1 MYSVNGIDLP
11 SSQYKELRDLVNLE
25 SDDERIAFS
34 NKALHP
40 YDNKDLWNPNGV
52 ACYKALYEK
61 GLIGGTPVMNGFLF
75 DGVVTQAGIDFI
87 HDVRKVRRR
96 EWLRSYLPSIIAA
109 LLGVGGTIAGVLLG
123 WHLGT
128 L

>member
-61 GLIGGTPVMNGFLF
+61 GLIDGSSVDCGFRF
-75 DGVVTQAGIDFI
+75 YGVVTQGGIDFI
-87 HDVRKVRRR
+87 NDFREVKRR
-96 EWLRSYLPSIIAA
+96 EWIRTYLPVIISSIF
-109 LLGVGGTIAGVLLG
+109 GVGGTIAGVLLG